1 MGLGRI
7 VKTVSRGETVSHL
20 GRTVALLGVDAIL
33 VNAALLLAL
42 WFRFDGVIP
51 HQYLYSYRMLA
62 PVFTLICLA
71 IFYACGL
78 YHRLWQYASLG
89 DLFAI
94 GAAVSLSTLVHI
106 TYSHILIRSGD
117 EFLLPRTVFA
127 LSWVLIFVLIGAS
140 RLSLRLFRDLLPF
153 FLPLQGGKPILIAG
167 AGDTGVLVAREIKRK
182 YSQNNHRSVVIGFV
196 DDDPVKQKQKLC
208 GLPVLGDRT
217 AIPRL
222 VEQYGVK
229 EIIIAI
235 PSAPGRVIR
244 EIVDI
249 CYTASVQL
257 QILPGLYD
265 QVTGDF
271 AVSQIRRVEVED
283 LLGREPVKVNLN
295 SIAAYLEGRTVLVS
309 GAGGSIG
316 SELCRQVLQFS
327 PRRLV
332 LLGHGENSIYEIHRE
347 LQDYYSG
354 LEIRPVI
361 ADIKDEKAMDD
372 VFVRFS
378 PEVVFHAAAHKH
390 LPLMEDNP
398 AEAVKNNVLGTWRLA
413 GAARRHRVETFVLIS
428 TDKAVNPTS
437 IMGATKRVA
446 EMIVQRLQ
454 EEADGGTTFAAVR
467 FGNVLDSRG
476 SVVPLFKQQIDR
488 GGPVTVT
495 HPEMTRFFMTIAEA
509 VQLVIQ
515 AGALARGG
523 EIFVLD
529 MGDPTKID
537 DLARRM
543 IRLAGFEPGRD
554 IRIVYTGIRPG
565 EKLDEEILTEQ
576 EGISAT
582 LHQRIFAARPDAVD
596 SAALAH
602 LLATAG
608 SPGWNPGSE
617 EVETLLQTVLPAF
630 RDPRGRFAQLTTVE
644 PALQIRENRPR
655 G

>member
-1 MGLGRI
+1 MI
-7 VKTVSRGETVSHL
+7 KTVSGRETGGYL
-20 GRTVALLGVDAIL
+20 GRTLALLAVDAVL

-42 WFRFDGVIP
+42 WFRFDGAIP
-51 HQYLYSYRMLA
+51 HQYLRSYRMLA
-62 PVFTLICLA
+62 PVFSLVCLA
-71 IFYACGL
+71 VFFFCGL
-78 YHRLWQYASLG
+78 YHRLWQYAGLN
-89 DLFAI
+89 DLFTI
-94 GAAVSLSTLVHI
+94 GAAVVLSTLVHI
-106 TYSHILIRSGD
+106 ASAYILMQSGD
-117 EFLLPRTVFA
+117 DFLLPRTVFA
-127 LSWVLIFVLIGAS
+127 LSSVLIFLFVGAS
-140 RLSLRLFRDLLPF
+140 RLSLRLFRDLFPF
-153 FLPLQGGKPILIAG
+153 SLPLPGGKPVLIAG
-167 AGDTGVLVAREIKRK
+167 AGDTGVLVAREIKRQHN
-182 YSQNNHRSVVIGFV
+182 QNGHRNVVIGFV
-196 DDDPVKQKQKLC
+196 DDDPAKQKLKLC
-208 GLPVLGDRT
+208 GLPVLGDRS

-271 AVSQIRRVEVED
+271 AVSRIRRVQVED
-283 LLGREPVKVNLN
+283 LLGREPVKVNLG
-295 SIAAYLEGRTVLVS
+295 SIADYLEGRTVLVS

-316 SELCRQVLQFS
+316 SELCRQILQFA
-327 PRRLV
+327 PKRLV

-361 ADIKDEKAMDD
+361 ADIKDEQAMDA
-372 VFVRFS
+372 VFRKFC
-378 PEVVFHAAAHKH
+378 PGVVFHAAAHKH
-390 LPLMEDNP
+390 VPLMEDNP
-398 AEAVKNNVLGTWRLA
+398 AEAVKNNILGTWRLA
-413 GAARRHRVETFVLIS
+413 AVSRRHGVETFILVS
-428 TDKAVNPTS
+428 TDKAVNPSS

-446 EMIVQRLQ
+446 EMIVQRFQ
-454 EEADGGTTFAAVR
+454 GEANGETAFAAVR

-523 EIFVLD
+523 EMFVLD
-529 MGDPTKID
+529 MGEPTKID

-554 IRIVYTGIRPG
+554 IRIIYTGIRPG
-565 EKLDEEILTEQ
+565 EKLYEEILTDQ
-576 EGISAT
+576 EGVTAT
-582 LHQRIFAARPDAVD
+582 LHQRIFVARPDPLD
-596 SAALAH
+596 PAALDH
-602 LLATAG
+602 LLAAAG
-608 SPGWNPGSE
+608 VPGWSAGPE
-617 EVETLLQTVLPAF
+617 EVEALLQRVLPGF
-630 RDPRGRFAQLTTVE
+630 RPGETEEEGNGSCAAGTVPRGWFK
-644 PALQIRENRPR
+644 
-655 G
+655 

>member
-1 MGLGRI
+1 MGLSRI
-7 VKTVSRGETVSHL
+7 VKAVYKGETVSHL
-20 GRTVALLGVDAIL
+20 SRMVALLVVDAVL

-51 HQYLYSYRMLA
+51 RQYLHSYRMLA
-62 PVFTLICLA
+62 LVFTLVCLA
-71 IFYACGL
+71 VFYACGL
-78 YHRLWQYASLG
+78 YNRLWQYASLG

-94 GAAVSLSTLVHI
+94 GAAVTLSTLVHI
-106 TYSHILIRSGD
+106 AYSYILMQSGG

-127 LSWVLIFVLIGAS
+127 LSWMLIFLLVCAS
-140 RLSLRLFRDLLPF
+140 RLSLRLFRDLVPF
-153 FLPLQGGKPILIAG
+153 SLPLREGKPILIIG
-167 AGDTGVLVAREIKRK
+167 AGDAGVLVAREIKRK
-182 YSQNNHRSVVIGFV
+182 YNQNSHRNVVIGFV
-196 DDDPVKQKQKLC
+196 DDDPAKQKLKLC
-208 GLPVLGDRT
+208 GLPVLGGRED
-217 AIPRL
+217 IPRL

-235 PSAPGRVIR
+235 PSAPGPVIR

-271 AVSQIRRVEVED
+271 AVSQIRRVQVED

-295 SIAAYLEGRTVLVS
+295 SIAGYLEGRTVLVT

-316 SELCRQVLQFS
+316 SELCRQVLQFD

-332 LLGHGENSIYEIHRE
+332 LLGHGENSIYEIHQE
-347 LQDYYSG
+347 LQEYYSG
-354 LEIRPVI
+354 LEILPVI

-372 VFVRFS
+372 IFRS
-378 PEVVFHAAAHKH
+378 LCPQVVFHAAAHKH
-390 LPLMEDNP
+390 VPLMEDNP
-398 AEAVKNNVLGTWRLA
+398 AEAVKNNILGTWCLA
-413 GAARRHRVETFVLIS
+413 GTSRRHQVETFILIS
-428 TDKAVNPTS
+428 TDKAVNPSS

-446 EMIVQRLQ
+446 EMIVQQLQ
-454 EEADGGTTFAAVR
+454 EEAGGGTTFAAVR

-476 SVVPLFKQQIDR
+476 SVVPLFKRQIDR

-529 MGDPTKID
+529 MGEPMKIE

-565 EKLDEEILTEQ
+565 EKLYEEILTEQ
-576 EGISAT
+576 EGVSAT
-582 LHQRIFAARPDAVD
+582 LHQRIFVARPDSLD
-596 SAALAH
+596 PGALDR
-602 LLATAG
+602 LLVVAG
-608 SPGWNPGSE
+608 SPGWNSGPG
-617 EVETLLQTVLPAF
+617 EVEALLREAVPGFRNACSPA
-630 RDPRGRFAQLTTVE
+630 GRA
-644 PALQIRENRPR
+644 ARA
-655 G
+655 